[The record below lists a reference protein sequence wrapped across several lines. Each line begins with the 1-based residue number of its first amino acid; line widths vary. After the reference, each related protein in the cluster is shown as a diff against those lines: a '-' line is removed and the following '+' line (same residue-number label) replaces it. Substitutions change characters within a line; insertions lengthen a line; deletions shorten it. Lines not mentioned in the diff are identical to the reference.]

1 VRGKFL
7 LKIVLSIVVF
17 FGIGLLV
24 GAFTRTI
31 HVENDFEVRADV
43 LDIDISD
50 TSLPIDTNN
59 HQGLNQPIQ
68 TIKETK
74 ETLPIDQEFSIK
86 SENQEKPAAQIDC
99 NFTMPE
105 KPIFD
110 ARPIKNVLALK
121 IQSGGFIKLALFF
134 ENAGN
139 VPWFSANSKCPN
151 VPVVNLGTTRAF
163 DRPSI
168 FYTQNGG
175 WISNNRIVMQTS
187 KVDPGQIGVFEFTI
201 KTPDETDVYREFFG
215 LVVEGK
221 EWMKNSETMIDFY
234 NNDVNYT
241 PNDLRLLS
249 SYLIRSGRFSDLD
262 LNAEKSIEV
271 DLSEQKMYLRLGDQ
285 LIRVFRISSGAPATP
300 TPTGKFSIG
309 FKQKVRIA
317 SGDIPYIMPKWQT
330 VYNGVGIHALPIL
343 GNARL
348 RAKIKELAPDE
359 DVPVEWFK
367 EDVLWTEAVNH
378 IGTPVSHGCIRLLP
392 EDADFAYEFTEEGTP
407 VLIHT

>member
-1 VRGKFL
+1 
-7 LKIVLSIVVF
+7 
-17 FGIGLLV
+17 
-24 GAFTRTI
+24 
-31 HVENDFEVRADV
+31 
-43 LDIDISD
+43 
-50 TSLPIDTNN
+50 
-59 HQGLNQPIQ
+59 
-68 TIKETK
+68 
-74 ETLPIDQEFSIK
+74 
-86 SENQEKPAAQIDC
+86 
-99 NFTMPE
+99 
-105 KPIFD
+105 
-110 ARPIKNVLALK
+110 
-121 IQSGGFIKLALFF
+121 
-134 ENAGN
+134 
-139 VPWFSANSKCPN
+139 
-151 VPVVNLGTTRAF
+151 
-163 DRPSI
+163 
-168 FYTQNGG
+168 
-175 WISNNRIVMQTS
+175 MQTS